1 MKEQKALL
9 FLSSDFFFCK
19 NKFRLVRAC
28 NMPGKNVEVIG
39 ILNPNYLL
47 TFLKLGI
54 YFHENQAG
62 RTAPLEGP
70 SRFSLAG
77 RPTALKDS

>member
-1 MKEQKALL
+1 
-9 FLSSDFFFCK
+9 
-19 NKFRLVRAC
+19 
-28 NMPGKNVEVIG
+28 MPGKNVQAVG
-39 ILNPNYLL
+39 ILEPKYLL

-54 YFHENQAG
+54 YFGENQAG

-77 RPTALKDS
+77 RPTALKDRK